1 MNDHAPP
8 AAAVVLLRAEGV
20 ELRREQHRTVLANP
34 RGPGPLA
41 LNDVG
46 TAIAERLGAPTTLA
60 SVCEHLRASFDIEPD
75 ECAAAVDRFVADLR
89 ERGLVETYGGT
100 TAGTT
105 LRRRYLDLLARALVN
120 LIYPEHEL
128 RMEHLA
134 RHGVS
139 DDPRGD
145 ARTLRDIRTQEAET
159 LAALVGSKVE
169 GHNWRGQVT
178 SQAHTMIGLRRLEN
192 LERCAA
198 RVFADGVPGDFL
210 EAGVCQGGAS
220 IFLRALQVAYDEAD
234 RRTWVADSFAG
245 LPAPEHPQ
253 DVAHG
258 MDFTEPAQPW
268 LAASLESVQENF
280 RTYDLLSDHVR
291 FLPGWFAD
299 TLPSAP
305 VEQLAVLRVD
315 ADLYASTRDALDAL
329 YDKVSL
335 GGYVVIDDYC
345 AFEPCRAA
353 VDEFRSGRGITD
365 ELHRVDWT
373 AVFWRKTG

>member
-1 MNDHAPP
+1 MKQHAPS
-8 AAAVVLLRAEGV
+8 AAAGVVLRAEGV
-20 ELRREQHRTVLANP
+20 ELRREPDRTLLVNP
-34 RGPGPLA
+34 TGQRPLV

-60 SVCEHLRASFDIEPD
+60 TVCEHLAASFDIEPN
-75 ECAAAVDRFVADLR
+75 ECAAAVDQFVAELHG
-89 ERGLVETYGGT
+89 RGLVEAYDGSL
-100 TAGTT
+100 AGTT

-139 DDPRGD
+139 DDPRSD
-145 ARTLRDIRTQEAET
+145 ARTLRDIRADQAET
-159 LAALVGSKVE
+159 LAALLDSKLE
-169 GHNWRGQVT
+169 GHNWRGHVT

-192 LERCAA
+192 LEQCAA
-198 RVFADGVPGDFL
+198 RVFADSVPGDFL
-210 EAGVCQGGAS
+210 EAGVCQGGAA
-220 IFLRALQVAYDEAD
+220 IFLRALQVAYEEAD
-234 RRTWVADSFAG
+234 RRTWVADSFVG

-258 MDFTEPAQPW
+258 MDFTESVQPW

-280 RTYDLLSDHVR
+280 RTYDLLSDQVR

-299 TLPSAP
+299 TLPTAP
-305 VEQLAVLRVD
+305 LEQLAILRID
-315 ADLYASTRDALDAL
+315 ADLYASTRDVLDTL
-329 YDKVSL
+329 YDKVSP

-353 VDEFRSGRGITD
+353 VDEFRAGRGITGD
-365 ELHRVDWT
+365 LHRVDWT
-373 AVFWRKTG
+373 AVFWRKTV